1 MNQRYNFNNR
11 SNYSRKIKLNSAG
24 KALGATVF
32 AAAVMLVVILIQFSG
47 CGDTVDV
54 SDISSYVS
62 PDTSSVT
69 SPVEESTENSV
80 PEESEP
86 DAVELPS
93 LDDIVVTAWNCYV
106 VNTTTGEVLYSK
118 NAEER
123 AYPASIT
130 KLMTASVAL
139 KYCDPSSVF
148 TAGDELELVGEGS
161 SLAWI
166 KSGMK
171 LKLSML
177 IDAMLLPSG
186 NDAAYIVAVN
196 VARQVKNDETL
207 SAQDAVKEFAKLMNK
222 EAAAIGCTG
231 TNFVNP
237 DGYHDDNHYS
247 TAEDLAK
254 ICQYARTFD
263 VICRSVAKEEVD
275 VIYESGETN
284 SWRNSNYLVCEKL
297 SNGEPSPWYLPY
309 VTGMKTGSTDEAG
322 KCLAVSAEKDGV
334 EVIAIILRCNSSE
347 KRFDEAYK
355 IMTTL
360 FGTGAEQ

>member
-47 CGDTVDV
+47 CGDTGDV

-139 KYCDPSSVF
+139 KYCEPSSVF

-171 LKLSML
+171 LRL
-177 IDAMLLPSG
+177 I
-186 NDAAYIVAVN
+186 
-196 VARQVKNDETL
+196 
-207 SAQDAVKEFAKLMNK
+207 
-222 EAAAIGCTG
+222 
-231 TNFVNP
+231 
-237 DGYHDDNHYS
+237 
-247 TAEDLAK
+247 
-254 ICQYARTFD
+254 
-263 VICRSVAKEEVD
+263 
-275 VIYESGETN
+275 
-284 SWRNSNYLVCEKL
+284 
-297 SNGEPSPWYLPY
+297 
-309 VTGMKTGSTDEAG
+309 
-322 KCLAVSAEKDGV
+322 
-334 EVIAIILRCNSSE
+334 
-347 KRFDEAYK
+347 
-355 IMTTL
+355 
-360 FGTGAEQ
+360 